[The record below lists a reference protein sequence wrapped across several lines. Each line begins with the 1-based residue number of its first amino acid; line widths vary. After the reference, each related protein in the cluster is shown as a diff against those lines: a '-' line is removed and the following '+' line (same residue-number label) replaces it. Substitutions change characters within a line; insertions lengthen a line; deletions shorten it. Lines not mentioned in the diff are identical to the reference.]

1 MTKQEKQTVRI
12 SATLPRHA
20 LEQIEQRRNAIE
32 LKTGIR
38 PSISK
43 VVASAVDRA
52 FTARWS

>member
-1 MTKQEKQTVRI
+1 MAKQEKHTVRI

-20 LEQIEQRRNAIE
+20 LEQIEQRRDAIE
-32 LKTGIR
+32 RKTGIR

-43 VVASAVDRA
+43 VVAAAVDRA